1 MLMNTGK
8 NKILTGISLIA
19 FSLVTVV
26 SPLLLSTA
34 HAATVTSFSDVL
46 SREKASTAANHTI
59 TFTVPAAIAA
69 GETVILTFN
78 NSTSI
83 HASFDFTDVDVTD
96 DGVDLVM
103 AATASGT
110 DWGVARTS
118 STVLTLTNGSAAVG
132 AGSVVVIELGT
143 NATFG
148 TTGTHQITNGS
159 AGTTTLTLSGTM
171 GTPDNTGTLAMAIV
185 DDDQVT
191 VTASV
196 AETMT
201 FDLDA
206 ASDFSNGES
215 GTPYTVALG
224 TISASAVKVSD
235 TSSVAMIVVEGSTNA
250 SGGMAVT
257 VNNVN
262 GSNGLVS
269 TSAPSDNINSST
281 GTMAA
286 GTENY
291 GLCIATAGLSGWTR
305 NAGTYGADTCA
316 LSSGTN
322 GIRALSATP
331 TAFLNSGS
339 APLPSTAHAEV
350 VVNGAVSATTPA
362 HADYTD
368 TLTFIAT
375 ATF

>member
-1 MLMNTGK
+1 MNIGK
-8 NKILTGISLIA
+8 NKVLGFTATLATIFALVASPILATTAYAASVTA
-19 FSLVTVV
+19 FSVQLE
-26 SPLLLSTA
+26 
-34 HAATVTSFSDVL
+34 
-46 SREKASTAANHTI
+46 REKASTATNMTI
-59 TFTVPAAIAA
+59 TFTVPAAIAS
-69 GETVILTFN
+69 GETIILTFD
-78 NSTSI
+78 NSTSTGSV
-83 HASFDFTDVDVTD
+83 AYTDIDISD
-96 DGVDLVM
+96 DGADL
-103 AATASGT
+103 TINGTTPSGG
-110 DWGVARTS
+110 DWGVVNTS
-118 STVLTLTNGSAAVG
+118 STVLTFTNGTTAVG
-132 AGSVVVIELGT
+132 AGSVVVIEIGT

-148 TTGTHQITNGS
+148 VTGVNKMTNGS
-159 AGTTTLTLSGTM
+159 AGTSTLVLSGTM
-171 GTPDNTGTLAMAIV
+171 GTPDMTGTAAMAII

-196 AETMT
+196 ASTIS

-206 ASDFSNGES
+206 ATDFSNGES
-215 GTPYTVALG
+215 ATPYNVALG
-224 TISASAVKVSD
+224 TISPSAVKVSD
-235 TSSVAMIVVEGSTNA
+235 TSTVAMIVVEGSTNA

-262 GSNGLVS
+262 GANGLVS
-269 TSAPSDNINSST
+269 TSVSGDDIDSAT

-291 GLCIATAGLSGWTR
+291 GLCIATSGLVGWTR
-305 NAGTYGADTCA
+305 ATGYVSDTCA

-322 GIRALSATP
+322 QIRTLNTTP

-339 APLPSTAHAEV
+339 APLASTAHAEV
-350 VVNGAVSATTPA
+350 VVNAAVSATTVA

>member
-1 MLMNTGK
+1 MNNRK
-8 NKILTGISLIA
+8 NKILTGISMLA
-19 FSLVTVV
+19 FSVMTVV

-34 HAATVTSFSDVL
+34 YAAPVTSFSDVL
-46 SREKASTAANHTI
+46 TREKASTAANHLI

-118 STVLTLTNGSAAVG
+118 GTVLTLTNGSAAVG
-132 AGSVVVIELGT
+132 AGSVVTIELGT

-171 GTPDNTGTLAMAIV
+171 GTPDNTGTLAMAII

-215 GTPYTVALG
+215 ATPYSVALG

-235 TSSVAMIVVEGSTNA
+235 TSSVAMIVVEGSTNS

-262 GSNGLVS
+262 GTNGLVS
-269 TSAPSDNINSST
+269 TSAPSDNINSGT

-291 GLCIATAGLSGWTR
+291 GLCIATSGLVGWTR

-322 GIRALSATP
+322 GVRALSATP

-339 APLPSTAHAEV
+339 APLASTAHAEV
-350 VVNGAVSATTPA
+350 VVNGAVSSTTPA
-362 HADYTD
+362 HSDYTD